1 MKYILGIT
9 GGIGAGKSVVTETFS
24 RLGADVVDAD
34 KIARE
39 IMNKGHDAYN
49 EVVKEFG
56 EDILDDNGNIIRKK
70 LASIVFGDKNK
81 LEALNKITH
90 GYIFAEMN
98 KQISSSIAELV
109 CLDVPLLFASDF
121 PIKCHKTL
129 VVTADDEVR
138 IHRVIKRDNCTK
150 EQVQER
156 MNKQLKQEDMVKLAD
171 FVIEN
176 NDEKLPVE
184 KVKEIFF
191 ELTR

>member
-1 MKYILGIT
+1 MTILGIT
-9 GGIGAGKSVVTETFS
+9 GGIGAGKSVVTEIFS
-24 RLGADVVDAD
+24 TLGADVVDAD